1 MLNEVFDKEAFE
13 KSKEEIREL
22 CNRFDAN
29 LDLLTL
35 LNSKVLTFRYRSI
48 GKKTGNNS
56 YEYFSIGISK
66 LPIPEISLEEQKPF
80 IELADKMLELK
91 RCLIDKKT
99 PQEIRLLEKQI
110 IWINR

>member
-1 MLNEVFDKEAFE
+1 M
-13 KSKEEIREL
+13 
-22 CNRFDAN
+22 
-29 LDLLTL
+29 

-91 RCLIDKKT
+91 RCLIDKKNSSRDKV
-99 PQEIRLLEKQI
+99 IREANYMDKQI
-110 IWINR
+110 NQLVYELYNLTDEEIEIIENSLD